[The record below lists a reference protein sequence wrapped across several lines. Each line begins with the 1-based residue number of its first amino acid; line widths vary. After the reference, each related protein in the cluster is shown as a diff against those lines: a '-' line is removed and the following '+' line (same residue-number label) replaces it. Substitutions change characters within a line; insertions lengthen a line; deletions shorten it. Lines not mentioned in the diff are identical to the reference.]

1 VSPAF
6 LITGFASVTSSG
18 VQRGLPEAGPPIL
31 PQRVTQWPTPGPRWA
46 CMVPPFRATDVVPG
60 LRTRRMDR
68 LSVWGLVS
76 GSLVFQT
83 AGIDPSTI
91 DPDRTGVVCG
101 SALGCLERT
110 QDFLAAVAQDAARAD
125 PILFPETLSNLVA
138 GHVAR
143 HFGLKG
149 PNLTVMAGALSGETA
164 LMEAAAILASGAA
177 DRILVLA
184 GDSLTRPL
192 YEYFEAAGML
202 DPACFDA
209 DPREAPQ
216 KRHRQV
222 PGEGLVACL
231 LETRKSAAA
240 RNAVVFGRYLG
251 SWIGTVEPR
260 EQRQNREDEPLSGP
274 FACDGAA
281 IFESSASRA
290 DSDGG
295 ISWSLTLSDIV
306 AAALRPLASGSRM
319 GSFGGAGLWNV
330 GEALALARM
339 TTADAILATN
349 VDACRSLAAAT
360 CVARGD
366 CS

>member
-1 VSPAF
+1 MSPAF
-6 LITGFASVTSSG
+6 LITGFASVTSAG
-18 VQRGLPEAGPPIL
+18 VQRGLPDAGQAIL
-31 PQRVTQWPTPGPRWA
+31 PQLVTQWPTPGPRRA
-46 CMVPPFRATDVVPG
+46 CMVPPFRVTDVVPG

-68 LSVWGLVS
+68 LSVWGLMS

-83 AGIDPSTI
+83 AGIDPSTM

-110 QDFLAAVAQDAARAD
+110 QEFLAAVAQDSARAD

-143 HFGLKG
+143 HLGVKG
-149 PNLTVMAGALSGETA
+149 PNLTVMAGALSGDTA

-177 DRILVLA
+177 DRMLVLA

-202 DPACFDA
+202 DPACYDA
-209 DPREAPQ
+209 DPPDAPP
-216 KRHRQV
+216 KRPRQV

-231 LETRKSAAA
+231 LETEESAAA
-240 RNAVVFGRYLG
+240 RNAVALGRYLG
-251 SWIGTVEPR
+251 GWIGTVEPR
-260 EQRQNREDEPLSGP
+260 EQRQNQEDEPLSGP
-274 FACDGAA
+274 FAFDEGA
-281 IFESSASRA
+281 IFESSASRS
-290 DSDGG
+290 DSDGS
-295 ISWSLTLSDIV
+295 ISWDLVFSDIV
-306 AAALRPLASGSRM
+306 AADLRPLASGSRV

-339 TTADAILATN
+339 TTADALLATS
-349 VDACRSLAAAT
+349 VDACRSQAAAT
-360 CVARGD
+360 FVARGD
-366 CS
+366 RS